1 MNKKR
6 WMRWRGSSSDK
17 RPRGLKAAPRTKI
30 QKRPR
35 RRKLAGL
42 VTLVLALTMC
52 GVVAQAQQPA
62 GIHRIGILSPSSG
75 SVFPARVEAFRQRL
89 RQLGYVEGKN
99 ILIEY
104 RYTEGKAERLPDL
117 AAELVRL
124 KVDIIVTIGPGPTLA
139 AKKAS
144 ATIPIVFASA
154 NDPVGTGLVSSLA
167 QPGGNITGLSL
178 MVPDL
183 DGKRLELLK
192 EAFPKVARVAFLW
205 NPSGLRGNLPLTEME
220 AAAKPLQLKLLSLEV
235 RSLDDFDSA
244 FARAKRE
251 GAQALLTTPDPLV
264 NTQQRQVLDFA
275 AKNRLP
281 AIYHY
286 SEFVEAGGLM
296 SYGPDNTDLW
306 RRAADFVDKILKG
319 TKPADIPVEQPMKF
333 EFLVNLKSAKQL
345 GLTVAPNVLARA
357 DRVLK

>member
-1 MNKKR
+1 MKKLFPVR
-6 WMRWRGSSSDK
+6 FFGSQSDN
-17 RPRGLKAAPRTKI
+17 LKSKI

-35 RRKLAGL
+35 GPKWAGIFSI
-42 VTLVLALTMC
+42 VLAFVFG

-62 GIHRIGILSPSSG
+62 RIHRIGILISPSASAY
-75 SVFPARVEAFRQRL
+75 SARVEAFRQRL
-89 RQLGYVEGKN
+89 RELGYVEGKN
-99 ILIEY
+99 LVIEY
-104 RYTEGKAERLPDL
+104 RYADGKLDRLPDL

-144 ATIPIVFASA
+144 GTIPIVFAGAS
-154 NDPVGTGLVSSLA
+154 DPVGTGLVSSLA

-178 MVPDL
+178 MAPDL

-192 EAFPKVARVAFLW
+192 EAFPKVVRVAFLW
-205 NPSGLRGNLPLTEME
+205 NPSGARGNLPLIDME
-220 AAAKPLQLKLLSLEV
+220 AAAKALGLKLLSLEV
-235 RSLDDFDSA
+235 RSLDDFEGA
-244 FARAKRE
+244 FARAKKER
-251 GAQALLTTPDPLV
+251 AQALITTTGALI
-264 NTQQRQVLDFA
+264 NTQQRRVLDFA

-296 SYGPDNTDLW
+296 SYAPDNTDLW

-319 TKPADIPVEQPMKF
+319 TKPADMPVEQPTKF
-333 EFLVNLKSAKQL
+333 ELMINLKTAKQI
-345 GLTVAPNVLARA
+345 GLTIPPSVLARA
-357 DRVLK
+357 DKVIK